1 MESRNRNQKAEV
13 AVHAGVCS
21 ANKIHAAS
29 FSQDRQAQSLVKMAM
44 LHLKLSTR
52 SWVCIAPGRQKK
64 TKFVNEQVAL
74 NMAVLLFELTDA
86 RSKLCTLHARLS
98 NLTRILNIKNK

>member
-1 MESRNRNQKAEV
+1 MGLYSPW
-13 AVHAGVCS
+13 
-21 ANKIHAAS
+21 
-29 FSQDRQAQSLVKMAM
+29 QA
-44 LHLKLSTR
+44 
-52 SWVCIAPGRQKK
+52 KK

-98 NLTRILNIKNK
+98 NLTRILKVKNK